1 MAVYLSNGVVLT
13 VNAVDLS
20 SLVSSVSINRS
31 FDELEVTAMGDSG
44 HKFVKGLEA
53 SSLTI
58 DFLNDTAS
66 ANVLATLQAAWG
78 TSVTVTLKQTSA
90 VTSATNPLY
99 TMTCLINGT
108 TDINGA
114 VGDIGTQSLTFNVSG
129 TVAVATTG
137 TFYETKQRGRAWQ
150 N

>member
-1 MAVYLSNGVVLT
+1 MAVFLNNLVGVK
-13 VNAVDLS
+13 VNSVDLS
-20 SLVSSVSINRS
+20 DHVTSVTLNRN
-31 FDELEVTAMGDSG
+31 FDELEVTAMGDTG

-53 SSLTI
+53 SSITI

-78 TSVTVTLKQTSA
+78 TSVTVVLLQSKGTA
-90 VTSATNPLY
+90 VSATNPLY

-114 VGDIGTQSLTFNVSG
+114 VGDLGMQSVTWNVNGS
-129 TVAVATTG
+129 VAVATTG
-137 TFYETKQRGRAWQ
+137 TF
-150 N
+150 

>member
-1 MAVYLSNGVVLT
+1 MAVFMSNLVGVK
-13 VNAVDLS
+13 VNSVDLS
-20 SLVSSVSINRS
+20 DHVTAVTLNRS

-53 SSLTI
+53 SSITI

-66 ANVLATLQAAWG
+66 ASVLATLQAAWG
-78 TSVTVTLKQTSA
+78 TNVTVVLLQSKGTA
-90 VTSATNPLY
+90 VSATNPLY
-99 TMTCLINGT
+99 TATCLVNNT

-114 VGDIGTQSLTFNVSG
+114 VGDLSTQSITMNVSG

-137 TFYETKQRGRAWQ
+137 TF
-150 N
+150 

>member
-1 MAVYLSNGVVLT
+1 MAVFLNNKVGVKI
-13 VNAVDLS
+13 NSVDLS
-20 SLVSSVSINRS
+20 DHVTAVTINRV
-31 FDELEVTAMGDSG
+31 FDELEVTAMGDSS

-53 SSLTI
+53 STVTI

-90 VTSATNPLY
+90 ATSATNPLY
-99 TMTCLINGT
+99 TMTCLVNNT

-114 VGDIGTQSLTFNVSG
+114 VADLGTQSVTWNVNG
-129 TVAVATTG
+129 TVAITT
-137 TFYETKQRGRAWQ
+137 A
-150 N
+150 